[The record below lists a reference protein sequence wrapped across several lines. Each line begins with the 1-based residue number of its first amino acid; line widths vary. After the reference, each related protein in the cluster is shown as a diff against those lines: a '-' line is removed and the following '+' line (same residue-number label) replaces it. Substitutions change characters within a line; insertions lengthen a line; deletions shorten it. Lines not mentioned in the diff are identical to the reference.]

1 MGMSTSHLGH
11 GRRSRMPVTAE
22 INVIALMDVTLV
34 LLVIFMITAPIMQGG
49 VEVQLPRAES
59 RPINARDGLIV
70 TVDQRGRIFLDRTE
84 ASYEEFRAT
93 FRAIVQARSSE
104 VVTLRADRRVAYGEV
119 ARILAIIREAGV
131 AGVNLVT
138 EQEEIR

>member
-1 MGMSTSHLGH
+1 
-11 GRRSRMPVTAE
+11 MPVTAE